1 MLRFI
6 VRRYFLSAL
15 CRVFHF
21 SKAVP
26 VGPLP
31 LKLRVCQK
39 YLFSTSYQ
47 NYSFNF
53 GSDFAL
59 KIQNLKRGIFVLA
72 QSENPSDRWGECARA
87 SAKCDPTVLATRH
100 KMKEG
105 QDSENTNKFP
115 SDNLNLIISTHWWCV
130 LNRSAISINKT
141 GSKGKILDW
150 VQPWTFDVHEGI
162 NWRRKSRFL
171 MGLTLVN
178 KEGTE
183 RVELT
188 DLGGRSRCER
198 GHQIGWKNTLQGWG
212 GWRVTTV
219 PNSIPSQEKE
229 IWEALHENSWLT
241 FATFQNDIALFLCH
255 RDFRAASKIGSSRI
269 QLSLCVLYLCI
280 CIYSFQ
286 I

>member
-1 MLRFI
+1 
-6 VRRYFLSAL
+6 
-15 CRVFHF
+15 
-21 SKAVP
+21 
-26 VGPLP
+26 
-31 LKLRVCQK
+31 
-39 YLFSTSYQ
+39 
-47 NYSFNF
+47 
-53 GSDFAL
+53 
-59 KIQNLKRGIFVLA
+59 
-72 QSENPSDRWGECARA
+72 
-87 SAKCDPTVLATRH
+87 
-100 KMKEG
+100 MKEG

-130 LNRSAISINKT
+130 LNRPAISINKT

-188 DLGGRSRCER
+188 DLGGRSRSER

-212 GWRVTTV
+212 GWRVTMV

-229 IWEALHENSWLT
+229 M
-241 FATFQNDIALFLCH
+241 
-255 RDFRAASKIGSSRI
+255 RGSSRK
-269 QLSLCVLYLCI
+269 QLVDLCYFPEWYCFISLPSGLQSSIKDWKFQDTIELVCFVFVYLYL
-280 CIYSFQ
+280 
-286 I
+286 